1 MELTREEAI
10 RYHREMWNWIADQ
23 IEKEGHVQLISRLK
37 DSFIYKNFPGVF
49 IRHDCF
55 CCHYAQYQSV
65 NKDNDMCENC
75 PLDWGNPYK
84 KNYFD
89 CEKECIQKNK
99 DSDENGLYEHC
110 HELYCLGDNNWKHQS
125 ELARRIANL
134 PEREVE
140 GEV

>member
-1 MELTREEAI
+1 
-10 RYHREMWNWIADQ
+10 
-23 IEKEGHVQLISRLK
+23 
-37 DSFIYKNFPGVF
+37 
-49 IRHDCF
+49 
-55 CCHYAQYQSV
+55 
-65 NKDNDMCENC
+65 MCENC
-75 PLDWGNPYK
+75 PLDWGNPYR

-89 CEKECIQKNK
+89 CEKKYVPKNK

-110 HELYCLGDNNWKHQS
+110 HYLEDNNWKHQA

>member
-10 RYHREMWNWIADQ
+10 RYHREMWNWIADH
-23 IEKEGHVQLISRLK
+23 IEKEGCAQYIPHLK
-37 DSFIYKNFPGVF
+37 SNFVYKKFPGVY
-49 IRHDCF
+49 IKNDCF
-55 CCHYAQYQSV
+55 CCHYAESQSI
-65 NKDNDMCENC
+65 NKDNTMCENC
-75 PLDWGNPYK
+75 PLDWGNPYR

-89 CEKECIQKNK
+89 CEKKYVPKNK

-110 HELYCLGDNNWKHQS
+110 HYLEDNNWKHQA